1 MKLHLICQKESTNV
15 KKLLDYKK
23 KKKKREERLGRRDGE
38 P

>member
-23 KKKKREERLGRRDGE
+23 KKKKERGKTWE
-38 P
+38 T